1 MANLREAFE
10 YAAKNPNSQTARDL
24 EAMATSGALD
34 VEAKKFG
41 IDLTPFKPVQE
52 VEKPK
57 KDLLQKTTDV
67 VTSIFPGKQVG
78 ESIGTAVASGIQAL
92 KGNKQGALDIAET
105 APTPLQVVGDVAQGA
120 LSVAGVKAPVAGS
133 AVGRI
138 AQTAALGAGIGGTGA
153 IAEGETIK
161 DVAKQTA
168 TGAVTGTVF
177 QGLAEIAPKLGTV
190 LGNKAKNLR
199 VSNLK
204 LSPQDKLRFNE
215 KVDDVVGFLK
225 NQNIKGSPV
234 KQYTQVV
241 EKYDLAENILQ
252 DTIKQTGKTY
262 TRKELVDDAMRI
274 PEKYAGQLEN
284 PEVYDQLIKKSERL
298 ADYIKNSLGT
308 KYGDKIP
315 AEAIN
320 KLKRSYMKNGF
331 NKAGDAVSNEASL
344 TIGDELYKKIL
355 VDIPEVETFN
365 KQYATII
372 NARKILGKALGR
384 NQLGYFGNIIALGV
398 GGGAGGALGGV
409 PGAIVGSMLGRP
421 VAEKVAGTAAK
432 TQYAKVAEKVGK
444 TLSKT
449 KGSKVPKAITA
460 IVNQ

>member
-1 MANLREAFE
+1 MAKVIF
-10 YAAKNPNSQTARDL
+10 TAEQL
-24 EAMATSGALD
+24 KQVYGVPQNVA
-34 VEAKKFG
+34 
-41 IDLTPFKPVQE
+41 PQQP

-57 KDLLQKTTDV
+57 KDFLQKATNV
-67 VTSIFPGKQVG
+67 VTSVFPGKQVG
-78 ESIGTAVASGIQAL
+78 ETLGTAFAAGKEAL
-92 KGNKQGALDIAET
+92 KGNTESAYDIAAT
-105 APTPLQVVGDVAQGA
+105 APKPLQVAGDIAQGA
-120 LSVAGVKAPVAGS
+120 LSVAGVKAPVAS
-133 AVGRI
+133 KVVGRV
-138 AQTAALGAGIGGTGA
+138 AQTTGFGAGIAGSGA
-153 IAEGETIK
+153 IAEGQNIE

-168 TGAVTGTVF
+168 IGAVTGGAI
-177 QGLAEIAPKLGTV
+177 QGLAEIAPKLGTF

-225 NQNIKGSPV
+225 NQNITGSPV
-234 KQYTQVV
+234 KQYTQVTQ
-241 EKYDLAENILQ
+241 KYDLAENILQ
-252 DTIKQTGKTY
+252 DTLKQTGKTY

-284 PEVYDQLIKKSERL
+284 PEVYDQLVSKSERL
-298 ADYIKNSLGT
+298 AEYIKNSLGT

-355 VDIPEVETFN
+355 TDIPEIEQFN
-365 KQYATII
+365 KSYSTII

-398 GGGAGGALGGV
+398 GGGAGGAVGGV

-421 VAEKVAGTAAK
+421 IAEKVAGTAAK

-444 TLSKT
+444 SLKKT
-449 KGSKVPKAITA
+449 SGSKIPRIISNT
-460 IVNQ
+460 INQ